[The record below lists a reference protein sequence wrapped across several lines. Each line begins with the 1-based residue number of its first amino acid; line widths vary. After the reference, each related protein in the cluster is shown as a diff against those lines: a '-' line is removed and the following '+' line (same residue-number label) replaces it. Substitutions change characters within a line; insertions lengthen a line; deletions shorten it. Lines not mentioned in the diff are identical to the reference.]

1 MAIASA
7 PLNLSAES
15 TIETIIEL
23 RWSPPESDGGDAIA
37 GYFIE
42 RSLNGAAF
50 ATLVSDTGND
60 DTFYTDSTLAA
71 RDNGKYR
78 VSAINVSGTGPT
90 SNAASATTSTSEAQ
104 TIKELL
110 FNNWS
115 LTGELSK
122 IVNSNMTEVVNFID
136 RDQVPGNKKTKM
148 VTVQKINAIGNE
160 NMTEHPRYFEQSEL
174 FEITCFL
181 QVPDSA
187 DDQLSVWIDLM
198 QQMTS
203 EVSEIL
209 KTQYSPS
216 SGTGE
221 FFRTIINW
229 TRDDTFFPDEPM
241 LVRTLRFSLNR
252 ILSNEEE
259 VFIGYPGAVGSGG
272 VLVFDTSDS
281 SGDSLPA
288 SDYIYTQTERV
299 QIVQGWRNLPYL
311 TTNGTDTVGVP
322 IYFRGQFGGRFTCNM
337 FLKKSDITPTTL
349 NSLSQIFRPQS
360 NGELGSVA
368 FLHNVGNTED
378 PPTILTESLLVNI
391 TEIEKIAENEEL
403 VKFNLRGNLVEP
415 STFSTSQATTGT
427 LMLFE
432 DGTQMEYEDDL
443 IQMEYDETSI
453 VSFEDMLFENGI
465 SMEYEDDTD
474 IMAYEVG
481 EEDTVDMLF
490 ENGTQMEYEDDSIIM
505 AYEALEEVTVE
516 MTYEDDTDSMEY
528 EDGDDIM
535 DFE

>member
-1 MAIASA
+1 MALATA
-7 PLNLSAES
+7 PLQLSAES
-15 TIETIIEL
+15 TIETTIEL
-23 RWSPPESDGGDAIA
+23 RWSPPESDGGDVIT

-50 ATLVSDTGND
+50 ATLVADTGND
-60 DTFYTDSTLAA
+60 DTFFTDSTLSA

-90 SNAASATTSTSEAQ
+90 SNEASATTSTSEAQ

-110 FNNWS
+110 FNEWS

-122 IVNSNMTEVVNFID
+122 TVNSNMTEVVNFID
-136 RDQVPGNKKTKM
+136 RDQVPGNKKAKM
-148 VTVQKINAIGNE
+148 VTVQKVNAIGDQDI
-160 NMTEHPRYFEQSEL
+160 TEHPRYFEQSEL

-187 DDQLSVWIDLM
+187 DDLFNVWIDLM

-203 EVSEIL
+203 EVIRIL
-209 KTQYSPS
+209 KILYSPS

-221 FFRTIINW
+221 FFRTVTSW

-241 LVRTLRFSLNR
+241 LVRTLRFTISR

-259 VFIGYPGAVGSGG
+259 VFIGYPGAVGSQG
-272 VLVFDTSDS
+272 VLVFDTSAS
-281 SGDSLPA
+281 SGDSLPT

-299 QIVQGWRNLPYL
+299 QIVQGFRNIPYL
-311 TTNGTDTVGVP
+311 TTDGTSITGVP
-322 IYFRGQFGGRFTCNM
+322 IYYRGQFGGRFACNM

-349 NSLSQIFRPQS
+349 NSLSQIFLPQS
-360 NGELGSVA
+360 TGELGTAA

-378 PPTILTESLLVNI
+378 PPVLLTESLLVNI

-403 VKFNLRGNLVEP
+403 VKFNIRGNLVTP
-415 STFSTSQATTGT
+415 STFSTSEVLTGT

-432 DGTQMEYEDDL
+432 DGIQMEYEDSL
-443 IQMEYDETSI
+443 IQMEY
-453 VSFEDMLFENGI
+453 EDFTPLVPFN
-465 SMEYEDDTD
+465 MEYE
-474 IMAYEVG
+474 IG
-481 EEDTVDMLF
+481 SED
-490 ENGTQMEYEDDSIIM
+490 MEYEESD
-505 AYEALEEVTVE
+505 L
-516 MTYEDDTDSMEY
+516 MEY
-528 EDGDDIM
+528 EEVIVVENMEYEGNLDDM
-535 DFE
+535 QYEDFTDNMEYE

>member
-1 MAIASA
+1 MAIATA
-7 PLNLSAES
+7 PIQLSAES
-15 TIETIIEL
+15 TIEFIIEL
-23 RWSPPESDGGDAIA
+23 RWSPPESDGGDVIT

-50 ATLVSDTGND
+50 ATLVADTGND
-60 DTFYTDSTLAA
+60 NTSFTDNTLSA

-78 VSAINVSGTGPT
+78 VSAINVSGTGPL

-122 IVNSNMTEVVNFID
+122 IITSNMTEVVNFID
-136 RDQVPGNKKTKM
+136 RDQVPGNKKAKM
-148 VTVQKINAIGNE
+148 VTVQKINAIGDQDI
-160 NMTEHPRYFEQSEL
+160 TEHPRYFEQSEL

-187 DDQLSVWIDLM
+187 DDLFNVWIDLM

-203 EVSEIL
+203 EVIRIL
-209 KTQYSPS
+209 KILFSPS

-221 FFRTIINW
+221 FFRTVTSW

-241 LVRTLRFSLNR
+241 LVRTLRFTVSR

-259 VFIGYPGAVGSGG
+259 VFIGYPGAIGSQG
-272 VLVFDTSDS
+272 VLVFDTSAS
-281 SGDSLPA
+281 SGDSLPT

-299 QIVQGWRNLPYL
+299 QIVQGFRNIPYL
-311 TTNGTDTVGVP
+311 TTDGTSITGVP
-322 IYFRGQFGGRFTCNM
+322 IYYRGQFGGRFSCNM

-349 NSLSQIFRPQS
+349 NSLSQIFLPQS
-360 NGELGSVA
+360 TGELGTAA

-378 PPTILTESLLVNI
+378 PPILLTESLLVNI

-403 VKFNLRGNLVEP
+403 VKFNIRGNLVAP
-415 STFSTSQATTGT
+415 STFSTSEVLVGT
-427 LMLFE
+427 LMLYE
-432 DGTQMEYEDDL
+432 NGSQMEYEDSL
-443 IQMEYDETSI
+443 IQMGYDNFTPL
-453 VSFEDMLFENGI
+453 VPFN
-465 SMEYEDDTD
+465 MEYEIGSEDMEYEESDLMEYQEVIVVENMEYEGNLDDMQYEDFTD
-474 IMAYEVG
+474 IM
-481 EEDTVDMLF
+481 
-490 ENGTQMEYEDDSIIM
+490 EYE
-505 AYEALEEVTVE
+505 
-516 MTYEDDTDSMEY
+516 
-528 EDGDDIM
+528 
-535 DFE
+535 